1 MNQLYKCIDVFL
13 LIIYSFH
20 NLNSVLLL
28 INNSNNENQ
37 YIFTIFHKIFNSHIF
52 FPDIITTIPK
62 ATIDEATTVSFLNT
76 IATLNSISTTIKSST
91 VARMFSSTEE
101 ISRNKKRK
109 EDSRIKKPPKED
121 FFNHG
126 LGFRGR
132 KIEESSSI
140 ITDLKTTTSKSET
153 QLRGSP
159 GWTLKR
165 RPNYVNHEIP
175 STTSASVNQSQ
186 TNQIILFNHLSKN
199 TETLLSNAK
208 VLRRGT
214 KRPKAKNESNI
225 ISNIMPKNVTR
236 DSKTFNKSE
245 ALNLPKKIELEESD
259 NYPLAFR
266 ARLSQLVSLNL
277 FTLNIFN
284 YL

>member
-1 MNQLYKCIDVFL
+1 M
-13 LIIYSFH
+13 S
-20 NLNSVLLL
+20 
-28 INNSNNENQ
+28 
-37 YIFTIFHKIFNSHIF
+37 
-52 FPDIITTIPK
+52 
-62 ATIDEATTVSFLNT
+62 
-76 IATLNSISTTIKSST
+76 KSST
-91 VARMFSSTEE
+91 IARVFSSTKQ
-101 ISRNKKRK
+101 ISRNKERK
-109 EDSRIKKPPKED
+109 EDSRMKKLPKED

-140 ITDLKTTTSKSET
+140 IADLKTTTSKSET
-153 QLRGSP
+153 QLRGNP

-165 RPNYVNHEIP
+165 RPNYVNQDIP
-175 STTSASVNQSQ
+175 STTSASVNQNQ
-186 TNQIILFNHLSKN
+186 TDESILSNHLSRS
-199 TETLLSNAK
+199 TEVSLSNAT

-214 KRPKAKNESNI
+214 KRPKMKGKSNI
-225 ISNIMPKNVTR
+225 ISDITPKDVTR
-236 DSKTFNKSE
+236 GNKTFNKSE
-245 ALNLPKKIELEESD
+245 AFDLPKKTELEEND

>member
-1 MNQLYKCIDVFL
+1 MKTNISPQYFTKFL
-13 LIIYSFH
+13 I
-20 NLNSVLLL
+20 
-28 INNSNNENQ
+28 
-37 YIFTIFHKIFNSHIF
+37 TITYF
-52 FPDIITTIPK
+52 FLDIITTISK
-62 ATIDEATTVSFLNT
+62 AIIDEATTVSSLNT
-76 IATLNSISTTIKSST
+76 QIATLNSISTTIKSST
-91 VARMFSSTEE
+91 VARMLSSTEQ

-109 EDSRIKKPPKED
+109 EDSRVKKLPKED

-140 ITDLKTTTSKSET
+140 ITNLKTTTSKSET

-175 STTSASVNQSQ
+175 STTSASVNQNQ
-186 TNQIILFNHLSKN
+186 TNEIILLNHLLRN
-199 TETLLSNAK
+199 TKASLSNAK
-208 VLRRGT
+208 VLRRGI
-214 KRPKAKNESNI
+214 KKPKAKDESNI
-225 ISNIMPKNVTR
+225 ISDITPKDVTR

-245 ALNLPKKIELEESD
+245 AFNLPKKIELEESD

-266 ARLSQLVSLNL
+266 ARLFQLVSLNL